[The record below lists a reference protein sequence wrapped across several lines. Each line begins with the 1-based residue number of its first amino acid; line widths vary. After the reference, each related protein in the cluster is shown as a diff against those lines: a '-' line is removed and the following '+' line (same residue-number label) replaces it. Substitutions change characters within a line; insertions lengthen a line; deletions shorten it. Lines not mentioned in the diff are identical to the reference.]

1 MNMITTLIIIFGVAG
16 AILVILFVVFI
27 VYRNS
32 MREAKNYERGL
43 KMVPILIH
51 LPPASD
57 DVDGGGRDKRDLTE
71 EVLSQA
77 QVMYSIIASTST
89 KGFMSKIYGQRHIS
103 FEIVAREGLV
113 YYYAVVPTVL
123 TDTIRQAIAAAYPS
137 ARLEEVAEHSVFS
150 KVGKA
155 SGTIGGEFTLRKE
168 FIYPISTYMESKR
181 DASRALLNAISAA
194 GREDGIGIQLLIRPA
209 NEKWTKQSISAADQI
224 VKNKGEKKGSKGGA
238 AARDIMQ
245 ALWKPPETPD
255 KKDIT
260 QDKPISA
267 VDQAKVDAI
276 QEKIRYPGYE
286 VLIRVVVSSNTAAR
300 SQVLLKNVVSAFAL
314 FDSPSF
320 NGFKFHL
327 SSNIDELTTAF
338 IFRLFPQ
345 SMNRNILNSVE
356 LATIFHL
363 PDQNSIPTS
372 QVKRQ
377 MSKQVDGPTE
387 VMDTGLL
394 LGYNEFRGVRKP
406 IRLSDKDRRRHI
418 HIIGQTGVGKSVLQE
433 NLAYQDM
440 MSGRGFALVDPHGDL
455 AESLLAKVPRE
466 RSEDIVYF
474 DPGDMT
480 NPIGLNMFEFDD
492 PDQKDFLVQEAIS
505 MLYGL
510 YDPGHTGI
518 VGPRLE
524 HIFRNCAL
532 LLMSDPAG
540 GTFVDIP
547 KLLVDEQFRNSKI
560 KYITDQQVLDFW
572 TKEFP
577 ASQRSNEAGDVI
589 SWVVSKFGPFIS
601 NDTMRNII
609 GQTKSGLSF
618 PDIMNNNKILLVNL
632 SKGRLGDLNSKLL
645 GIIFVMKF
653 QAAAMARASIPEE
666 ERKDFT
672 LYVDEFQNF
681 ATDSFETILSE
692 ARKYR
697 LSLVLANQ
705 FMTQLKEELR
715 EAILGNVGTT
725 ITGRIGTTDADIM
738 VKRYTPVFDAE
749 DLTKLPNFESVCV
762 AQINGTPSTPFSM
775 AWVPPMGQPNAQ
787 LADALRRL
795 SAAKY
800 GKPRAQVEREIA
812 ARISVQQ
819 PAGRPSASRPVR
831 GGNDNKSSF
840 LDEWLAQRR
849 QIKAKQ
855 TATKGAVAQ
864 PQTSSQPL
872 PRPGQ
877 VQSRPPVNTT
887 GTLDR
892 NLPNVSQQA
901 PTGVPSVPPSS
912 YPPRPAAPS
921 SVVQGAPASPL
932 TSPAAKSLQQQPLRP
947 MQPARDPLPASRQQ
961 GSTLQTIDQARA
973 AVQQATPSSRSPIDS
988 QTGRAPLRKDDG
1000 LPELQQM
1007 GNFNT
1012 HDNSANDP
1020 KEVSIRL
1027 R

>member
-1 MNMITTLIIIFGVAG
+1 MNTVTTFIIVFGSAGLILI
-16 AILVILFVVFI
+16 ILFVAFI

-57 DVDGGGRDKRDLTE
+57 DIDGGGRDKRDLTE

-77 QVMYSIIASTST
+77 QVMYNIIASTST
-89 KGFMSKIYGQRHIS
+89 KGFMSRIYGQRHVS

-123 TDTIRQAIAAAYPS
+123 TDTVRQAIAAAYPS
-137 ARLEEVAEHSVFS
+137 ARLEEVSEHSVFS

-181 DASRALLNAISAA
+181 DASRALLNAVSSA
-194 GREDGIGIQLLIRPA
+194 GREDGVGIQFLIRPA
-209 NEKWTKQSISAADQI
+209 YEKWTKRSISAAEQI
-224 VKNKGEKKGSKGGA
+224 VKNKGEKKSSGGSGLS
-238 AARDIMQ
+238 ARDVMQ
-245 ALWKPPETPD
+245 ALWKPPEASD
-255 KKDIT
+255 KKEF
-260 QDKPISA
+260 QAEKPLSA
-267 VDQAKVDAI
+267 VEQAKVDAI

-286 VLIRVVVSSNTAAR
+286 VMIRVVVSSNTAAR
-300 SQVLLKNVVSAFAL
+300 SQVLLKNIVAAFAL

-320 NGFKFHL
+320 NGFKFNL
-327 SSNIDELTTAF
+327 TKNVDELATAF
-338 IFRLFPQ
+338 IFRFFPQ
-345 SMNRNILNSVE
+345 ANNRDILNSVE
-356 LATIFHL
+356 LATLFHL

-387 VMDTGLL
+387 VMETGLL

-406 IRLSDKDRRRHI
+406 IRLADKDRRRHI

-440 MSGRGFALVDPHGDL
+440 LAGRGFALVDPHGDL
-455 AESLLAKVPRE
+455 AEALLAKVPRD
-466 RSEDIVYF
+466 RVEDIVYF
-474 DPGDMT
+474 DPGDMS
-480 NPIGLNMFEFDD
+480 NPIGLNMFEFDH
-492 PDQKDFLVQEAIS
+492 PDQKDFLVQEAIN

-532 LLMSDPAG
+532 LLMADPAG
-540 GTFVDIP
+540 GTFVDVP
-547 KLLVDEQFRNSKI
+547 KLLVDEQFRNAKL
-560 KYITDQQVLDFW
+560 KYVTDRQVLDFW

-577 ASQRSNEAGDVI
+577 ASQRSNEAGDLI
-589 SWVVSKFGPFIS
+589 SWVISKFGPFIS
-601 NDTMRNII
+601 NDAMRNII
-609 GQTKSGLSF
+609 GQTKSGFNF
-618 PDIMNNNKILLVNL
+618 PEIMNNNKILLVNL
-632 SKGRLGDLNSKLL
+632 SKGKMGDLNSKLL

-653 QAAAMARASIPEE
+653 QAAAMARANIPEH

-725 ITGRIGTTDADIM
+725 ITGRIGTTDAEIM
-738 VKRYTPVFDAE
+738 VKRYTPVFTAE

-762 AQINGTPSTPFSM
+762 AQINGTPSAPFSM
-775 AWVPPMGQPNAQ
+775 AWIPPMGEPNQQ
-787 LADALRRL
+787 LSGALKKL

-800 GKPRAQVEREIA
+800 GRPRDQVERDIA

-819 PAGRPSASRPVR
+819 PSQPAAGAGRP
-831 GGNDNKSSF
+831 GGAAGAGGGSSF
-840 LDEWLAQRR
+840 LDEWLAKRKQMN
-849 QIKAKQ
+849 AK
-855 TATKGAVAQ
+855 K
-864 PQTSSQPL
+864 PQS
-872 PRPGQ
+872 
-877 VQSRPPVNTT
+877 
-887 GTLDR
+887 
-892 NLPNVSQQA
+892 A
-901 PTGVPSVPPSS
+901 
-912 YPPRPAAPS
+912 AAPS
-921 SVVQGAPASPL
+921 SAQASRPGSPTAQPARPQTAPAS
-932 TSPAAKSLQQQPLRP
+932 SAQPLRA
-947 MQPARDPLPASRQQ
+947 QPAVPSASSPSQAPRPQPAGAPRTMPNPSMSSPSSAAQPAPPP
-961 GSTLQTIDQARA
+961 SP
-973 AVQQATPSSRSPIDS
+973 AVQDALDRARHAARPNILGGQQVEARTQPTPPVTPSPTPEPAMPSPEELE
-988 QTGRAPLRKDDG
+988 REALRRQG
-1000 LPELQQM
+1000 TL
-1007 GNFNT
+1007 NT
-1012 HDNSANDP
+1012 HGDLSGEP
-1020 KEVSIRL
+1020 QEISIKL
-1027 R
+1027 H

>member
-1 MNMITTLIIIFGVAG
+1 MNTVTTFIIVFGSAGLILI
-16 AILVILFVVFI
+16 ILFVAFI

-57 DVDGGGRDKRDLTE
+57 DIDGGGRDKRDLTE

-77 QVMYSIIASTST
+77 QVMYNIIASTST
-89 KGFMSKIYGQRHIS
+89 KGFMSRIYGQRHVS

-123 TDTIRQAIAAAYPS
+123 TDTVRQAIAAAYPS
-137 ARLEEVAEHSVFS
+137 ARLEEVSEHSVFS

-181 DASRALLNAISAA
+181 DASRALLNAVSSA
-194 GREDGIGIQLLIRPA
+194 GREDGVGIQFLIRPA
-209 NEKWTKQSISAADQI
+209 YEKWTKRSISAAEQI
-224 VKNKGEKKGSKGGA
+224 VKNKGEKKSSGGSGLS
-238 AARDIMQ
+238 ARDVMQ
-245 ALWKPPETPD
+245 ALWKPPEASD
-255 KKDIT
+255 KKEF
-260 QDKPISA
+260 QAEKPLSA
-267 VDQAKVDAI
+267 VEQAKVDAI

-286 VLIRVVVSSNTAAR
+286 VMIRVVVSSNTAAR
-300 SQVLLKNVVSAFAL
+300 SQVLLKNIVAAFAL

-320 NGFKFHL
+320 NGFKFNL
-327 SSNIDELTTAF
+327 TKNVDELATAF
-338 IFRLFPQ
+338 IFRFFPQ
-345 SMNRNILNSVE
+345 ANNRDILNSVE
-356 LATIFHL
+356 LATLFHL

-387 VMDTGLL
+387 VMETGLL

-406 IRLSDKDRRRHI
+406 IRLADKDRRRHI

-440 MSGRGFALVDPHGDL
+440 LAGRGFALVDPHGDL
-455 AESLLAKVPRE
+455 AEALLAKVPRD
-466 RSEDIVYF
+466 RVEDIVYF
-474 DPGDMT
+474 DPGDMS
-480 NPIGLNMFEFDD
+480 NPIGLNMFEFDH
-492 PDQKDFLVQEAIS
+492 PDQKDFLVQEAIN

-532 LLMSDPAG
+532 LLMADPAG
-540 GTFVDIP
+540 GTFVDVP
-547 KLLVDEQFRNSKI
+547 KLLVDEQFRNAKL
-560 KYITDQQVLDFW
+560 KYVTDRQVLDFW

-577 ASQRSNEAGDVI
+577 ASQRSNEAGDLI
-589 SWVVSKFGPFIS
+589 SWVISKFGPFIS
-601 NDTMRNII
+601 NDAMRNII
-609 GQTKSGLSF
+609 GQTKSGFNF
-618 PDIMNNNKILLVNL
+618 PEIMNNNKILLVNL
-632 SKGRLGDLNSKLL
+632 SKGKMGDLNSKLL

-653 QAAAMARASIPEE
+653 QAAAMARANIPEH

-725 ITGRIGTTDADIM
+725 ITGRIGTTDAEIM
-738 VKRYTPVFDAE
+738 VKRYTPVFTAE

-762 AQINGTPSTPFSM
+762 AQINGTPSAPFSM
-775 AWVPPMGQPNAQ
+775 AWIPPMGEPNQQ
-787 LADALRRL
+787 LSGALKKL

-800 GKPRAQVEREIA
+800 GRPRDQVERDIA

-819 PAGRPSASRPVR
+819 PSQPAAGAGRP
-831 GGNDNKSSF
+831 GGAAGAGGGSSF
-840 LDEWLAQRR
+840 LDEWLAKRKQMN
-849 QIKAKQ
+849 AKKPQ
-855 TATKGAVAQ
+855 SAAVPSSAQ
-864 PQTSSQPL
+864 AS
-872 PRPGQ
+872 RPGSPATQ
-877 VQSRPPVNTT
+877 
-887 GTLDR
+887 
-892 NLPNVSQQA
+892 
-901 PTGVPSVPPSS
+901 
-912 YPPRPAAPS
+912 PPRP
-921 SVVQGAPASPL
+921 QTTPAS
-932 TSPAAKSLQQQPLRP
+932 SAQPLRA
-947 MQPARDPLPASRQQ
+947 QPATPPASSSQAPRPQPASAPRTMPNPSVSSPSSAAQ
-961 GSTLQTIDQARA
+961 PTPPPSPAVQDALDRARHAARPNILGGQPAEARA
-973 AVQQATPSSRSPIDS
+973 QPTPPVAPSPTPEPAMPS
-988 QTGRAPLRKDDG
+988 PEELEREALRRQG
-1000 LPELQQM
+1000 TL
-1007 GNFNT
+1007 NT
-1012 HDNSANDP
+1012 HGDLSGEP
-1020 KEVSIRL
+1020 QEVSIKL
-1027 R
+1027 H

>member
-1 MNMITTLIIIFGVAG
+1 MNTVTTFIIVFGSAGLILI
-16 AILVILFVVFI
+16 ILFVAFI

-57 DVDGGGRDKRDLTE
+57 DIDGGGRDKRDLTE

-77 QVMYSIIASTST
+77 QVMYNIIASTST
-89 KGFMSKIYGQRHIS
+89 KGFMSRIYGQRHVS

-123 TDTIRQAIAAAYPS
+123 TDTVRQAIAAAYPS
-137 ARLEEVAEHSVFS
+137 ARLEEVSEHSVFS

-181 DASRALLNAISAA
+181 DASRALLNAVSSA
-194 GREDGIGIQLLIRPA
+194 GREDGVGIQFLIRPA
-209 NEKWTKQSISAADQI
+209 YEKWTKRSISAAEQI
-224 VKNKGEKKGSKGGA
+224 VKNKGEKKSSGGSGLS
-238 AARDIMQ
+238 ARDVMQ
-245 ALWKPPETPD
+245 ALWKPPEASD
-255 KKDIT
+255 KKEF
-260 QDKPISA
+260 QAEKPLSA
-267 VDQAKVDAI
+267 VEQAKVDAI

-286 VLIRVVVSSNTAAR
+286 VMIRVVVSSNTAAR
-300 SQVLLKNVVSAFAL
+300 SQVLLKNIVAAFAL

-320 NGFKFHL
+320 NGFKFNL
-327 SSNIDELTTAF
+327 TKNVDELATAF
-338 IFRLFPQ
+338 IFRFFPQ
-345 SMNRNILNSVE
+345 ANSRDILNSVE
-356 LATIFHL
+356 LATLFHL

-387 VMDTGLL
+387 VMETGLL

-406 IRLSDKDRRRHI
+406 IRLADKDRRRHI

-440 MSGRGFALVDPHGDL
+440 LAGRGFALVDPHGDL
-455 AESLLAKVPRE
+455 AEALLAKVPRD
-466 RSEDIVYF
+466 RVEDIVYF
-474 DPGDMT
+474 DPGDMS
-480 NPIGLNMFEFDD
+480 NPIGLNMFEFDH
-492 PDQKDFLVQEAIS
+492 PDQKDFLVQEAIN

-532 LLMSDPAG
+532 LLMADPAG
-540 GTFVDIP
+540 GTFVDVP
-547 KLLVDEQFRNSKI
+547 KLLVDEQFRNAKL
-560 KYITDQQVLDFW
+560 KYVTDRQVLDFW

-577 ASQRSNEAGDVI
+577 ASQRSNEAGDLI
-589 SWVVSKFGPFIS
+589 SWVISKFGPFIS
-601 NDTMRNII
+601 NDAMRNII
-609 GQTKSGLSF
+609 GQTKSGFNF
-618 PDIMNNNKILLVNL
+618 PEIMNNNKILLVNL
-632 SKGRLGDLNSKLL
+632 SKGKMGDLNSKLL

-653 QAAAMARASIPEE
+653 QAAAMARANIPEH

-725 ITGRIGTTDADIM
+725 ITGRIGTTDAEIM
-738 VKRYTPVFDAE
+738 VKRYTPVFTAE

-762 AQINGTPSTPFSM
+762 AQINGTPSAPFSM
-775 AWVPPMGQPNAQ
+775 AWIPPMGEPNQQ
-787 LADALRRL
+787 LSDALKKL

-800 GKPRAQVEREIA
+800 GRPRDQVERDIS

-819 PAGRPSASRPVR
+819 PSQPAAGAGRP
-831 GGNDNKSSF
+831 GGGAGAGGGSSF
-840 LDEWLAQRR
+840 LDEWLAKRKQMN
-849 QIKAKQ
+849 AK
-855 TATKGAVAQ
+855 K
-864 PQTSSQPL
+864 PQS
-872 PRPGQ
+872 
-877 VQSRPPVNTT
+877 
-887 GTLDR
+887 
-892 NLPNVSQQA
+892 A
-901 PTGVPSVPPSS
+901 
-912 YPPRPAAPS
+912 AAPS
-921 SVVQGAPASPL
+921 SAQTSRPGSPAAQPARPQTAPAS
-932 TSPAAKSLQQQPLRP
+932 SAQPLRA
-947 MQPARDPLPASRQQ
+947 QPAMSPASSSQAPRPQPAGTPRTMPNPSAPSPSSTQPTPPPSPAVQDALDRARHAARPNILGGQQ
-961 GSTLQTIDQARA
+961 TEARA
-973 AVQQATPSSRSPIDS
+973 QPTPPVAPSPAS
-988 QTGRAPLRKDDG
+988 EPAMPSPEELEREALRRQG
-1000 LPELQQM
+1000 TL
-1007 GNFNT
+1007 NT
-1012 HDNSANDP
+1012 HGDLSGEP
-1020 KEVSIRL
+1020 QEVSIKL
-1027 R
+1027 H

>member
-1 MNMITTLIIIFGVAG
+1 MNTVTTFIIVFGSAGLILI
-16 AILVILFVVFI
+16 ILFVAFI

-57 DVDGGGRDKRDLTE
+57 DIDGGGRDKRDLTE

-77 QVMYSIIASTST
+77 QVMYNIIASTST
-89 KGFMSKIYGQRHIS
+89 KGFMSRIYGQRHVS

-123 TDTIRQAIAAAYPS
+123 TDTVRQAIAAAYPS
-137 ARLEEVAEHSVFS
+137 ARLEEVSEHSVFS

-181 DASRALLNAISAA
+181 DASRALLNAVSSA
-194 GREDGIGIQLLIRPA
+194 GREDGVGIQFLIRPA
-209 NEKWTKQSISAADQI
+209 YEKWTKRSISAAEQI
-224 VKNKGEKKGSKGGA
+224 VKNKGEKKSSGGSGLS
-238 AARDIMQ
+238 ARDVMQ
-245 ALWKPPETPD
+245 ALWKPPEASD
-255 KKDIT
+255 KKEF
-260 QDKPISA
+260 QAEKPLSA
-267 VDQAKVDAI
+267 VEQAKVDAI

-286 VLIRVVVSSNTAAR
+286 VMIRVVVSSNTAAR
-300 SQVLLKNVVSAFAL
+300 SQVLLKNIVAAFAL

-320 NGFKFHL
+320 NGFKFNL
-327 SSNIDELTTAF
+327 TKNVDELATAF
-338 IFRLFPQ
+338 IFRFFPQ
-345 SMNRNILNSVE
+345 ANSRDILNSVE
-356 LATIFHL
+356 LATLFHL

-387 VMDTGLL
+387 VMETGLL

-406 IRLSDKDRRRHI
+406 IRLADKDRRRHI

-440 MSGRGFALVDPHGDL
+440 LAGRGFALVDPHGDL
-455 AESLLAKVPRE
+455 AEALLAKVPRD
-466 RSEDIVYF
+466 RVEDIVYF
-474 DPGDMT
+474 DPGDMS
-480 NPIGLNMFEFDD
+480 NPIGLNMFEFDH
-492 PDQKDFLVQEAIS
+492 PDQKDFLVQEAIN

-532 LLMSDPAG
+532 LLMADPAG
-540 GTFVDIP
+540 GTFVDVP
-547 KLLVDEQFRNSKI
+547 KLLVDEQFRNAKL
-560 KYITDQQVLDFW
+560 KYVTDRQVLDFW

-577 ASQRSNEAGDVI
+577 ASQRSNEAGDLI
-589 SWVVSKFGPFIS
+589 SWVISKFGPFIS
-601 NDTMRNII
+601 NDAMRNII
-609 GQTKSGLSF
+609 GQTKSGFNF
-618 PDIMNNNKILLVNL
+618 PEIMNNNKILLVNL
-632 SKGRLGDLNSKLL
+632 SKGKMGDLNSKLL

-653 QAAAMARASIPEE
+653 QAAAMARANIPEH

-725 ITGRIGTTDADIM
+725 ITGRIGTTDAEIM
-738 VKRYTPVFDAE
+738 VKRYTPVFTAE

-762 AQINGTPSTPFSM
+762 AQINGTPSAPFSM
-775 AWVPPMGQPNAQ
+775 AWIPPMGEPNQQ
-787 LADALRRL
+787 LSGALKKL

-800 GKPRAQVEREIA
+800 GRPRDQVERDIA

-819 PAGRPSASRPVR
+819 PSQPTAGAGRPGGASGA
-831 GGNDNKSSF
+831 GGGSSF
-840 LDEWLAQRR
+840 LDEWLAKRKQMN
-849 QIKAKQ
+849 AKKPQSATAPSSAQASRPGSPAAQPARPQ
-855 TATKGAVAQ
+855 TAPASSARPLRAQ
-864 PQTSSQPL
+864 PAVPSASSPSQA
-872 PRPGQ
+872 PRPQ
-877 VQSRPPVNTT
+877 PASAPRTMPNPSMSSPSSAAQPASPPSPAVQDA
-887 GTLDR
+887 LDR
-892 NLPNVSQQA
+892 ARHAARPNILGGQQA
-901 PTGVPSVPPSS
+901 EARAQSTP
-912 YPPRPAAPS
+912 PAAPS
-921 SVVQGAPASPL
+921 PAPEPTMPSPEELEREALRRQG
-932 TSPAAKSLQQQPLRP
+932 
-947 MQPARDPLPASRQQ
+947 
-961 GSTLQTIDQARA
+961 TL
-973 AVQQATPSSRSPIDS
+973 
-988 QTGRAPLRKDDG
+988 
-1000 LPELQQM
+1000 
-1007 GNFNT
+1007 NT
-1012 HDNSANDP
+1012 HGDLSGEP
-1020 KEVSIRL
+1020 QEVSIKL
-1027 R
+1027 H

>member
-1 MNMITTLIIIFGVAG
+1 MNTVTTFIIVFGSAGLILI
-16 AILVILFVVFI
+16 ILFVAFI

-57 DVDGGGRDKRDLTE
+57 DIDGGGRDKRDLTE

-77 QVMYSIIASTST
+77 QVMYNIIASTST
-89 KGFMSKIYGQRHIS
+89 KGFMSRIYGQRHVS

-123 TDTIRQAIAAAYPS
+123 TDTVRQAIAAAYPS
-137 ARLEEVAEHSVFS
+137 ARLEEVSEHSVFS

-181 DASRALLNAISAA
+181 DASRALLNAVSSA
-194 GREDGIGIQLLIRPA
+194 GREDGVGIQFLIRPA
-209 NEKWTKQSISAADQI
+209 YEKWTKRSISAAEQI
-224 VKNKGEKKGSKGGA
+224 VKNKGEKKSSGGSGLS
-238 AARDIMQ
+238 ARDVMQ
-245 ALWKPPETPD
+245 ALWKPPEASD
-255 KKDIT
+255 KKEF
-260 QDKPISA
+260 QAEKPLSA
-267 VDQAKVDAI
+267 VEQAKVDAI

-286 VLIRVVVSSNTAAR
+286 VMIRVVVSSNTAAR
-300 SQVLLKNVVSAFAL
+300 SQVLLKNIVAAFAL

-327 SSNIDELTTAF
+327 TKNVDELATAF
-338 IFRLFPQ
+338 IFRFFPQ
-345 SMNRNILNSVE
+345 ANNRDILNSVE
-356 LATIFHL
+356 LATLFHL

-387 VMDTGLL
+387 VMETGLL

-406 IRLSDKDRRRHI
+406 IRLADKDRRRHI

-440 MSGRGFALVDPHGDL
+440 LAGRGFALVDPHGDL
-455 AESLLAKVPRE
+455 AEALLAKVPRD
-466 RSEDIVYF
+466 RVEDIVYF
-474 DPGDMT
+474 DPGDMS
-480 NPIGLNMFEFDD
+480 NPIGLNMFEFDH
-492 PDQKDFLVQEAIS
+492 PDQKDFLVQEAIN

-532 LLMSDPAG
+532 LLMADPAG
-540 GTFVDIP
+540 GTFVDVP
-547 KLLVDEQFRNSKI
+547 KLLVDEQFRNAKL
-560 KYITDQQVLDFW
+560 KYVTDRQVLDFW

-577 ASQRSNEAGDVI
+577 ASQRSNEAGDLI
-589 SWVVSKFGPFIS
+589 SWVISKFGPFIS
-601 NDTMRNII
+601 NDAMRNII
-609 GQTKSGLSF
+609 GQTKSGFNF
-618 PDIMNNNKILLVNL
+618 PEIMNNNKILLVNL
-632 SKGRLGDLNSKLL
+632 SKGKMGDLNSKLL

-653 QAAAMARASIPEE
+653 QAAAMARANIPEH

-725 ITGRIGTTDADIM
+725 ITGRIGTTDAEIM
-738 VKRYTPVFDAE
+738 VKRYTPVFTAE

-762 AQINGTPSTPFSM
+762 AQINGTPSAPFSM
-775 AWVPPMGQPNAQ
+775 AWIPPMGEPNQQ
-787 LADALRRL
+787 LSGALKKL

-800 GKPRAQVEREIA
+800 GRPRDQVERDIA

-819 PAGRPSASRPVR
+819 PSQPAAGAGRP
-831 GGNDNKSSF
+831 GGAAGAGGGSSF
-840 LDEWLAQRR
+840 LDEWLAKRKQMN
-849 QIKAKQ
+849 AKKPQ
-855 TATKGAVAQ
+855 SAAEPSSAQ
-864 PQTSSQPL
+864 A
-872 PRPGQ
+872 PRPGSPAAQ
-877 VQSRPPVNTT
+877 PARPQTAPTSSAQPLRAQPAV
-887 GTLDR
+887 
-892 NLPNVSQQA
+892 PPASSFSQA
-901 PTGVPSVPPSS
+901 PRPQPAGAPRTMSNPSMPSPSS
-912 YPPRPAAPS
+912 AA
-921 SVVQGAPASPL
+921 QPASPP
-932 TSPAAKSLQQQPLRP
+932 SPAVQDALDRARHAARP
-947 MQPARDPLPASRQQ
+947 NIL
-961 GSTLQTIDQARA
+961 GG
-973 AVQQATPSSRSPIDS
+973 QQAEARTQPTPPVTPSP
-988 QTGRAPLRKDDG
+988 APEPPMPTPEELEREALRRQG
-1000 LPELQQM
+1000 TL
-1007 GNFNT
+1007 NT
-1012 HDNSANDP
+1012 HGDLSGEP
-1020 KEVSIRL
+1020 QEVSIKL
-1027 R
+1027 H

>member
-1 MNMITTLIIIFGVAG
+1 MNTVTTFIIVFGSAGLILI
-16 AILVILFVVFI
+16 ILFVAFI

-57 DVDGGGRDKRDLTE
+57 DIDGGGRDKRDLTE

-77 QVMYSIIASTST
+77 QVMYNIIASTST
-89 KGFMSKIYGQRHIS
+89 KGFMSRIYGQRHVS

-123 TDTIRQAIAAAYPS
+123 TDTVRQAIAAAYPS
-137 ARLEEVAEHSVFS
+137 ARLEEVSEHSVFS

-181 DASRALLNAISAA
+181 DASRALLNAVSSA
-194 GREDGIGIQLLIRPA
+194 GREDGVGIQFLIRPA
-209 NEKWTKQSISAADQI
+209 YEKWTKRSISAAEQI
-224 VKNKGEKKGSKGGA
+224 VKNKGEKKSGGGSGLSV
-238 AARDIMQ
+238 RDVMQ
-245 ALWKPPETPD
+245 ALWKPPEASD
-255 KKDIT
+255 KKEF
-260 QDKPISA
+260 QAEKPLSA
-267 VDQAKVDAI
+267 VEQAKVDAI

-286 VLIRVVVSSNTAAR
+286 VMIRVVVSSNTAAR
-300 SQVLLKNVVSAFAL
+300 SQVLLKNIVAAFAL

-327 SSNIDELTTAF
+327 TKNVDELATAF
-338 IFRLFPQ
+338 IFRFFPQ
-345 SMNRNILNSVE
+345 ANSRDILNSVE
-356 LATIFHL
+356 LATLFHL

-387 VMDTGLL
+387 VMETGLL

-406 IRLSDKDRRRHI
+406 IRLADKDRRRHI

-440 MSGRGFALVDPHGDL
+440 LAGRGFALVDPHGDL
-455 AESLLAKVPRE
+455 AEALLAKVPRD
-466 RSEDIVYF
+466 RVEDIVYF
-474 DPGDMT
+474 DPGDMS
-480 NPIGLNMFEFDD
+480 NPIGLNMFEFDH
-492 PDQKDFLVQEAIS
+492 PDQKDFLVQEAIN

-532 LLMSDPAG
+532 LLMADPAG
-540 GTFVDIP
+540 GTFVDVP
-547 KLLVDEQFRNSKI
+547 KLLVDEQFRNAKL
-560 KYITDQQVLDFW
+560 KYVTDRQVLDFW

-577 ASQRSNEAGDVI
+577 ASQRSNEAGDLI
-589 SWVVSKFGPFIS
+589 SWVISKFGPFIS
-601 NDTMRNII
+601 NDAMRNII
-609 GQTKSGLSF
+609 GQTKSGFNF
-618 PDIMNNNKILLVNL
+618 PEIMNNNKILLVNL
-632 SKGRLGDLNSKLL
+632 SKGKMGDLNSKLL

-653 QAAAMARASIPEE
+653 QAAAMARANIPEH

-725 ITGRIGTTDADIM
+725 ITGRIGTTDAEIM
-738 VKRYTPVFDAE
+738 VKRYTPVFTAE

-762 AQINGTPSTPFSM
+762 AQINGTPSAPFSM
-775 AWVPPMGQPNAQ
+775 AWIPPMGEPNQQ
-787 LADALRRL
+787 LSGALKKL

-800 GKPRAQVEREIA
+800 GRPRDQVERDIA

-819 PAGRPSASRPVR
+819 PSQPAAGAGRS
-831 GGNDNKSSF
+831 GGAAGGGSSF
-840 LDEWLAQRR
+840 LDEWLAKRKQMN
-849 QIKAKQ
+849 AK
-855 TATKGAVAQ
+855 K
-864 PQTSSQPL
+864 PQS
-872 PRPGQ
+872 
-877 VQSRPPVNTT
+877 
-887 GTLDR
+887 
-892 NLPNVSQQA
+892 A
-901 PTGVPSVPPSS
+901 
-912 YPPRPAAPS
+912 AAPS
-921 SVVQGAPASPL
+921 SAQAPRPSSSAAQPARPQTTPAS
-932 TSPAAKSLQQQPLRP
+932 SAQPLRA
-947 MQPARDPLPASRQQ
+947 QPAVPPAS
-961 GSTLQTIDQARA
+961 SSSQAPRPQPA
-973 AVQQATPSSRSPIDS
+973 SAPRTMPNPSMSSPSSAAQPAPPPSPAVQDALDRARHAARPNILGGQQAEVRAQPTPPVTPSPTPEPATPSPEELERE
-988 QTGRAPLRKDDG
+988 ALRRQG
-1000 LPELQQM
+1000 TL
-1007 GNFNT
+1007 NT
-1012 HDNSANDP
+1012 HGDLSGEP
-1020 KEVSIRL
+1020 QEVSIKL
-1027 R
+1027 H

>member
-1 MNMITTLIIIFGVAG
+1 MNTVTTFIIVFGSAGLILI
-16 AILVILFVVFI
+16 ILFVAFI

-57 DVDGGGRDKRDLTE
+57 DIDGGGRDKRDLTE

-77 QVMYSIIASTST
+77 QVMYNIIASTST
-89 KGFMSKIYGQRHIS
+89 KGFMSRIYGQRHVS

-123 TDTIRQAIAAAYPS
+123 TDTVRQAIAAAYPS
-137 ARLEEVAEHSVFS
+137 ARLEEVSEHSVFS

-181 DASRALLNAISAA
+181 DASRALLNAVSSA
-194 GREDGIGIQLLIRPA
+194 GREDGVGIQFLIRPA
-209 NEKWTKQSISAADQI
+209 YEKWTKRSISAAEQI
-224 VKNKGEKKGSKGGA
+224 VKNKGEKKSSGGSGLS
-238 AARDIMQ
+238 ARDVMQ
-245 ALWKPPETPD
+245 ALWKPPEASD
-255 KKDIT
+255 KKEF
-260 QDKPISA
+260 QAEKPLSA
-267 VDQAKVDAI
+267 VEQAKVDAI

-286 VLIRVVVSSNTAAR
+286 VMIRVVVSSNTAAR
-300 SQVLLKNVVSAFAL
+300 SQVLLKNIVAAFAL

-320 NGFKFHL
+320 NGFKFNL
-327 SSNIDELTTAF
+327 TKNVDELATAF
-338 IFRLFPQ
+338 IFRFFPQ
-345 SMNRNILNSVE
+345 ANSRDILNSVE
-356 LATIFHL
+356 LATLFHL

-387 VMDTGLL
+387 VMETGLL

-406 IRLSDKDRRRHI
+406 IRLADKDRRRHI

-440 MSGRGFALVDPHGDL
+440 LAGRGFALVDPHGDL
-455 AESLLAKVPRE
+455 AEALLAKVPRD
-466 RSEDIVYF
+466 RVEDIVYF
-474 DPGDMT
+474 DPGDMS
-480 NPIGLNMFEFDD
+480 NPIGLNMFEFDH
-492 PDQKDFLVQEAIS
+492 PDQKDFLVQEAIN

-532 LLMSDPAG
+532 LLMADPAG
-540 GTFVDIP
+540 GTFVDVP
-547 KLLVDEQFRNSKI
+547 KLLVDEQFRNAKL
-560 KYITDQQVLDFW
+560 KYVTDRQVLDFW

-577 ASQRSNEAGDVI
+577 ASQRSNEAGDLI
-589 SWVVSKFGPFIS
+589 SWVISKFGPFIS
-601 NDTMRNII
+601 NDAMRNII
-609 GQTKSGLSF
+609 GQTKSGFNF
-618 PDIMNNNKILLVNL
+618 PEIMNNNKILLVNL
-632 SKGRLGDLNSKLL
+632 SKGKMGDLNSKLL

-653 QAAAMARASIPEE
+653 QAAAMARANIPEH

-725 ITGRIGTTDADIM
+725 ITGRIGTTDAEIM
-738 VKRYTPVFDAE
+738 VKRYTPVFTAE

-762 AQINGTPSTPFSM
+762 AQINGTPSAPFSM
-775 AWVPPMGQPNAQ
+775 AWIPPMGEPNQQ
-787 LADALRRL
+787 LSGALKKL

-800 GKPRAQVEREIA
+800 GRPRDQVERDIA

-819 PAGRPSASRPVR
+819 PSQPAAGAGRP
-831 GGNDNKSSF
+831 GGAAGAGGGSSF
-840 LDEWLAQRR
+840 LDEWLAKRKQMN
-849 QIKAKQ
+849 AK
-855 TATKGAVAQ
+855 K
-864 PQTSSQPL
+864 PQS
-872 PRPGQ
+872 
-877 VQSRPPVNTT
+877 
-887 GTLDR
+887 
-892 NLPNVSQQA
+892 A
-901 PTGVPSVPPSS
+901 
-912 YPPRPAAPS
+912 AAPS
-921 SVVQGAPASPL
+921 SAPASRPG
-932 TSPAAKSLQQQPLRP
+932 SPAAQPARPQTAPASSAQPLRA
-947 MQPARDPLPASRQQ
+947 QPAVPPAS
-961 GSTLQTIDQARA
+961 SLSQAPRPQPA
-973 AVQQATPSSRSPIDS
+973 SAPRTMPNPSASSPSSADRPASPPSPAVQDALDRARHAARPNILGGQQAEARTQSTPPVAPSSAPEPAMPSPEELE
-988 QTGRAPLRKDDG
+988 REALRRQG
-1000 LPELQQM
+1000 TL
-1007 GNFNT
+1007 NT
-1012 HDNSANDP
+1012 HGDLSGEP
-1020 KEVSIRL
+1020 QEVSIKL
-1027 R
+1027 H